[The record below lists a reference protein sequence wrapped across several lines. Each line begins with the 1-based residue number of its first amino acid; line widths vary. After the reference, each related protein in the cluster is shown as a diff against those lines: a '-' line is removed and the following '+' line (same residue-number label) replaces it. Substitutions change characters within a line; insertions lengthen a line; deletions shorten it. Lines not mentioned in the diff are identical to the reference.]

1 MSRDRSPR
9 RSPGPRRPRGL
20 GRGALTAA
28 SVTVLSVTA
37 SGCVVVHGE
46 REILPGATKSEAARA
61 LRDFTTAY
69 NKANGAND
77 PSLDA
82 DRVTGALGDIDGAK
96 LKAGGKNQPGGNANY
111 VPLKLTDTEF
121 TIPEKAGW
129 PRWFVTDSKANKGR
143 AEDRWLMVFTRGD
156 ANEVWQVAYLTIS
169 PAEAIPTFK
178 KNEDGW
184 AEPVTANAAD
194 LAVAPGK
201 LPQQYATYLKD
212 GGSAFA
218 DGAHTTKWRAD
229 RAKSAERP
237 GLAQQYI
244 DEPLTSGDYAPVG
257 LRTADG
263 GALVFFTTR
272 HYQKQTAAPG
282 VPINVTNADVKALMT
297 GEPKQSLTLES
308 ISNQAV
314 LDPPKSASDQ
324 KVKFLSRIQG
334 LTAAKGE

>member
-1 MSRDRSPR
+1 MSRDRGPQRPR
-9 RSPGPRRPRGL
+9 RL
-20 GRGALTAA
+20 GRSTLTAA
-28 SVTVLSVTA
+28 SVTVLSSVLSMTA

-46 REILPGATKSEAARA
+46 REILPGATKAEATRA
-61 LRDFTTAY
+61 LADFTAAY

-96 LKAGGKNQPGGNANY
+96 LKASGKNQPGGNPSY

-129 PRWFVTDSKANKGR
+129 PRWFVADSKANKGR
-143 AEDRWLMVFTRGD
+143 GEDRWLLVFTRGD
-156 ANEVWQVAYLTIS
+156 ANELWEVSYLTIAS
-169 PAEAIPTFK
+169 AEEIPEFK
-178 KNEDGW
+178 KDEDGW
-184 AEPVTANAAD
+184 AEPVTADETD
-194 LAVAPGK
+194 LAIAPGR
-201 LPQQYATYLKD
+201 LPQRYATYLKD
-212 GGSAFA
+212 GGEGFA
-218 DGAHTTKWRAD
+218 AGAHTTKWRSD
-229 RAKSAERP
+229 RAKDAARP

-272 HYQKQTAAPG
+272 HYQKQTAAQG

-297 GEPKQSLTLES
+297 GDPKQSLTLES
-308 ISNQAV
+308 VSNQAV
-314 LDPPKSASDQ
+314 LNPPKSSPTPQ
-324 KVKFLSRIQG
+324 IQFLSRIQG

>member
-1 MSRDRSPR
+1 MSRDR
-9 RSPGPRRPRGL
+9 GPRRPRRL
-20 GRGALTAA
+20 GRSALTAA

-46 REILPGATKSEAARA
+46 REILPGATKAEAARA
-61 LRDFTTAY
+61 LKDFTAAY
-69 NKANGAND
+69 NEANGAND

-96 LKAGGKNQPGGNANY
+96 LKAGGTNQPGGNPDY
-111 VPLKLTDTEF
+111 VPLTLTDTEF

-129 PRWFVTDSKANKGR
+129 PRWFVADSKANKGR
-143 AEDRWLMVFTRGD
+143 GEDRWLLVFTRGD
-156 ANEVWQVAYLTIS
+156 ANELWQVSYLTIT
-169 PAEAIPTFK
+169 AAKEIPEFK
-178 KNEDGW
+178 KDEDGW
-184 AEPVTANAAD
+184 AEPVTADAAD
-194 LAVAPGK
+194 LAVAPRS

-212 GGSAFA
+212 GGDAFA
-218 DGAHTTKWRAD
+218 PGAHTTKWRSD
-229 RAKSAERP
+229 RAASAARP

-244 DEPLTSGDYAPVG
+244 DEPLASGDYAPVG
-257 LRTADG
+257 LRTTDG

-272 HYQKQTAAPG
+272 HYQKQTAAQG

-314 LDPPKSASDQ
+314 LDPARSAQNPKVQ
-324 KVKFLSRIQG
+324 FLGRIQG

>member
-1 MSRDRSPR
+1 M
-9 RSPGPRRPRGL
+9 PRGL
-20 GRGALTAA
+20 GRGALAAA

-46 REILPGATKSEAARA
+46 QEILPGATRAEAARA
-61 LRDFTTAY
+61 LSDFTTAY
-69 NKANGAND
+69 NEANGAND
-77 PSLDA
+77 PALDA

-96 LKAGGKNQPGGNANY
+96 LRAGGKNQPGGNPEY

-143 AEDRWLMVFTRGD
+143 AEDRWLLVFTRGD
-156 ANEVWQVAYLTIS
+156 ANDVWQVSYLTIAAA
-169 PAEAIPTFK
+169 AEIPEFEK
-178 KNEDGW
+178 DEDGW
-184 AEPVTANAAD
+184 AQPVAADAAD
-194 LAVAPGK
+194 LAVAPGR
-201 LPQQYATYLKD
+201 LPKSYTAYLKD
-212 GGSAFA
+212 GGDTFA
-218 DGAHTTKWRAD
+218 AGAHTTQWRSD
-229 RAKSAERP
+229 RKKNAARP

-244 DEPLTSGDYAPVG
+244 DEPLASGDYAPVG
-257 LRTADG
+257 LRTEDG

-297 GEPKQSLTLES
+297 GDPKQSLTLES
-308 ISNQAV
+308 TSNQAV
-314 LDPPKSASDQ
+314 LNPPKSSQ
-324 KVKFLSRIQG
+324 NPKIQFLSRIQG

>member
-1 MSRDRSPR
+1 MSRDR
-9 RSPGPRRPRGL
+9 GPRRPRRL
-20 GRGALTAA
+20 GRSALTAA

-46 REILPGATKSEAARA
+46 REILPGATKTEAARA
-61 LRDFTTAY
+61 LKDFTTAY
-69 NKANGAND
+69 NEANGAND

-82 DRVTGALGDIDGAK
+82 ARVTGALGDIDGAK
-96 LKAGGKNQPGGNANY
+96 LKAGDKNQPGGNPNY

-129 PRWFVTDSKANKGR
+129 PRWFVSDSKANKGR
-143 AEDRWLMVFTRGD
+143 DQDRWLLVFTRGSAD
-156 ANEVWQVAYLTIS
+156 AVWKVSYLTII
-169 PAEAIPTFK
+169 PAEDVPEFK
-178 KNEDGW
+178 KDKDGW
-184 AEPVTANAAD
+184 AEPVTATAAD
-194 LAVAPGK
+194 LAVSPNR
-201 LPQQYATYLKD
+201 LPQDYATYLKD
-212 GGSAFA
+212 GGDIFA
-218 DGAHTTKWRAD
+218 PGTHTTKWRSD
-229 RAKSAERP
+229 RTENASRP

-257 LRTADG
+257 LRTTDG

-272 HYQKQTAAPG
+272 HYQKQTAAQG

-314 LDPPKSASDQ
+314 LDPPKGAANQ
-324 KVKFLSRIQG
+324 QVEFLSRIQG

>member
-1 MSRDRSPR
+1 M
-9 RSPGPRRPRGL
+9 
-20 GRGALTAA
+20 
-28 SVTVLSVTA
+28 TA

-61 LRDFTTAY
+61 LSDFTAAY

-77 PSLDA
+77 PTLDA

-96 LKAGGKNQPGGNANY
+96 LRAGGKNQPGGNPNY
-111 VPLKLTDTEF
+111 VPLELTDTEF

-143 AEDRWLMVFTRGD
+143 GEDRWLLVFTRGD
-156 ANEVWQVAYLTIS
+156 ANELWQVSYLTI
-169 PAEAIPTFK
+169 AAAKDIPEFAK
-178 KNEDGW
+178 DEDGW
-184 AEPVTANAAD
+184 AQPVAANAAD

-201 LPQQYATYLKD
+201 LPQRYAAYLKD
-212 GGSAFA
+212 GGDAFA
-218 DGAHTTKWRAD
+218 AGAHTTRWRSD
-229 RAKSAERP
+229 RKKNAARP

-244 DEPLTSGDYAPVG
+244 DEPLAAGDYAPVG

-282 VPINVTNADVKALMT
+282 VPINVTNADVKALMA
-297 GEPKQSLTLES
+297 GDPKQSLTLES
-308 ISNQAV
+308 TSNQAV
-314 LDPPKSASDQ
+314 LNPLRSAQNPK
-324 KVKFLSRIQG
+324 VRFVSRIQG

>member
-1 MSRDRSPR
+1 MSRDR
-9 RSPGPRRPRGL
+9 GPRRLRRL
-20 GRGALTAA
+20 GRSALTAA

-46 REILPGATKSEAARA
+46 REILPGATKAEAARA
-61 LRDFTTAY
+61 LADFTAAY
-69 NKANGAND
+69 NEANGAND

-96 LKAGGKNQPGGNANY
+96 LRAGAENQPGGNPKY

-129 PRWFVTDSKANKGR
+129 PRWFVAASKANKGR
-143 AEDRWLMVFTRGD
+143 GEDRWLLVFTRSD
-156 ANEVWQVAYLTIS
+156 ANEVWQVSYLTIAS
-169 PAEAIPTFK
+169 AEEIPDFAK
-178 KNEDGW
+178 DEDGF
-184 AEPVTANAAD
+184 AQPVTADAAD

-201 LPQQYATYLKD
+201 LPQSYATYLKD
-212 GGSAFA
+212 GGSTFA
-218 DGAHTTKWRAD
+218 AGVHTTKWRSD
-229 RAKSAERP
+229 RAKNAARP

-244 DEPLTSGDYAPVG
+244 DEPVTSGDYAPVG

-297 GEPKQSLTLES
+297 GDPKQSLTLES

-314 LDPPKSASDQ
+314 LTPPKSATNQ
-324 KVKFLSRIQG
+324 QVTFLSRIQG
-334 LTAAKGE
+334 LTSAKGE

>member
-1 MSRDRSPR
+1 MKTPRTLRRLDRS
-9 RSPGPRRPRGL
+9 
-20 GRGALTAA
+20 ALIAA

-46 REILPGATKSEAARA
+46 REILPGATKTEAARA
-61 LRDFTTAY
+61 LKDFTAAY
-69 NKANGAND
+69 NEANAAND
-77 PSLDA
+77 ASLDA

-96 LKAGGKNQPGGNANY
+96 LKAGEKNQPDGNPDY

-129 PRWFVTDSKANKGR
+129 PRWFVTDSQANKGR
-143 AEDRWLMVFTRGD
+143 GEDRWLLVFTRGG
-156 ANEVWQVAYLTIS
+156 ANEVWQVSYLTIM
-169 PAEAIPTFK
+169 PADDVPEFRK
-178 KNEDGW
+178 DEDGW

-194 LAVAPGK
+194 LAVAPRS
-201 LPQQYATYLKD
+201 LSSDYATYLKD
-212 GGSAFA
+212 GGDIFA
-218 DGAHTTKWRAD
+218 PGTHTSKWRSD
-229 RAKSAERP
+229 RAKNARRP

-272 HYQKQTAAPG
+272 HYQKQTAAQG
-282 VPINVTNADVKALMT
+282 VPINVTSADVQALMT

-314 LDPPKSASDQ
+314 LDPPKTAPDQ
-324 KVKFLSRIQG
+324 QVRFLSRIEG
-334 LTAAKGE
+334 LTGAKGE

>member
-1 MSRDRSPR
+1 MSRDR
-9 RSPGPRRPRGL
+9 GPRRTRRTRRL
-20 GRGALTAA
+20 GRGALAA
-28 SVTVLSVTA
+28 VSVTALSVTA

-46 REILPGATKSEAARA
+46 REILPGATRTEAARA
-61 LRDFTTAY
+61 LADFTDAY
-69 NKANGAND
+69 NEANAAND

-96 LKAGGKNQPGGNANY
+96 LKAGGRNQPGGNPDY
-111 VPLKLTDTEF
+111 VPLKLTDTRF

-143 AEDRWLMVFTRGD
+143 GEDRWLLVFTRGD
-156 ANEVWQVAYLTIS
+156 ANEVWQVSYLTIAS
-169 PAEAIPTFK
+169 AEEIPEFEK
-178 KNEDGW
+178 DEDGW
-184 AEPVTANAAD
+184 ARPVAADAAD

-201 LPQQYATYLKD
+201 LPQRYAAYLKD
-212 GGSAFA
+212 GGGTFA
-218 DGAHTTKWRAD
+218 DGAHTSKWRSD
-229 RAKSAERP
+229 RAKNAARP

-272 HYQKQTAAPG
+272 HYQKQTAARG
-282 VPINVTNADVKALMT
+282 YPIDVTDADVEALMT
-297 GEPKQSLTLES
+297 GDPERSLTLES
-308 ISNQAV
+308 ISNQAA
-314 LDPPKSASDQ
+314 LTPPRSATDQ
-324 KVKFLSRIQG
+324 KVTFLSRIQG